1 MKNKIAIL
9 FFMLLFLG
17 KVTGTISCLID
28 RYEITG
34 CHSDTQQ
41 KDSSEN
47 EKECSDGE
55 DEENTDDLYPHK
67 VTHFR
72 LAGFIEREKFKVTD
86 FFIPSPHSLEITS
99 PPPETCLPNC

>member
-9 FFMLLFLG
+9 FFLLIFLG
-17 KVTGTISCLID
+17 KVTGAISCLID
-28 RYEITG
+28 RYEITA
-34 CHSDTQQ
+34 CHADAQE
-41 KDSSEN
+41 KDSPED

-55 DEENTDDLYPHK
+55 DEENADALYHQK

-72 LAGFIEREKFKVTD
+72 CVGFIEREKFKVVD

-99 PPPETCLPNC
+99 PPPEVYLPNC